1 MLVRYRV
8 AKLTYRQQPAG
19 KADYVTK
26 IIKKASERPGLLGSG
41 GGESFGGDKLIKFP
55 FNVRQPLYSSPT
67 SPVTCCPITLNI
79 QFTTQ
84 RPDCLPPYCLF
95 GQ

>member
-1 MLVRYRV
+1 VLVRYRV

-41 GGESFGGDKLIKFP
+41 EVSLLVEI
-55 FNVRQPLYSSPT
+55 S
-67 SPVTCCPITLNI
+67 
-79 QFTTQ
+79 
-84 RPDCLPPYCLF
+84 
-95 GQ
+95 